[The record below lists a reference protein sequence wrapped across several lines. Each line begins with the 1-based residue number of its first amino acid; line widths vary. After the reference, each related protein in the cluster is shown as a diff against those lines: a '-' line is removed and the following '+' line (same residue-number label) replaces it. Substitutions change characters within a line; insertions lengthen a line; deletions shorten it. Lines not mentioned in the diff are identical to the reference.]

1 MRTRDRCL
9 RARLLGAILVWGGG
23 CLGGASAPTRF
34 YTLVPVAVPTTEA
47 NPLTAERGLAIG
59 VGPVILPGYLDRRE
73 IVTRRGREEIELG
86 EFDRWSEQLKD
97 GAIRVLGENL
107 AILLRTDRVAL
118 FPWRGSH
125 PVQYQV
131 VVEVARFEGA
141 AGADVTLEA
150 RWRIL
155 GGDGKELAL
164 RRSTITEVV
173 GAPGYGALVAAMS
186 GALGAL
192 SREIATVIRD
202 LPQ

>member
-1 MRTRDRCL
+1 MRTRDACL
-9 RARLLGAILVWGGG
+9 RALLLGAILVWGGG

-34 YTLVPVAVPTTEA
+34 YTLVPTASPPSEA
-47 NPLTAERGLAIG
+47 SPITAERGPAIG
-59 VGPVILPGYLDRRE
+59 VGPVTLPGYLDRRE
-73 IVTRRGREEIELG
+73 IVTRRGGEEIELG

-97 GAIRVLGENL
+97 GATRVLGENL

-118 FPWRGSH
+118 LSWRGSH

-131 VVEVARFEGA
+131 AVEMARFEG

-164 RRSTITEVV
+164 QRSTVTEVV

-186 GALGAL
+186 RALGAL
-192 SREIATVIRD
+192 SRDIATAIRD
-202 LPQ
+202 LP

>member
-9 RARLLGAILVWGGG
+9 RALLLGAILVWGGG
-23 CLGGASAPTRF
+23 CLGGVSAPTRF
-34 YTLVPVAVPTTEA
+34 YTLVPVAVPTTDV
-47 NPLTAERGLAIG
+47 NPRTAERGLAIG
-59 VGPVILPGYLDRRE
+59 VGPVTLPGYLDRRE

-86 EFDRWSEQLKD
+86 EFDRWSEPLKD

-118 FPWRGSH
+118 LPWRGSH

-141 AGADVTLEA
+141 TGADVTLEA

-155 GGDGKELAL
+155 GADGKELVL

-192 SREIATVIRD
+192 SREIATAIRD